1 MPRKKRKEGAEGEGR
16 ASGVKE
22 LIKDKEDVGVRGKGG
37 VKTKKEVDIDAWLDR
52 NVDELVSSLGLDLLG
67 LSREE
72 YIEILKHPV
81 ELLYGSPTS
90 RPDVQT
96 MVKRF
101 RRFEDN
107 VYPFIALALLNIRE
121 ELSPEHVDFVIS
133 NVGRVILSVAPRL
146 YREVVRLGRED
157 TLPLLRRLWRVAWV
171 EQRSKTLPTT
181 CPKCLFNSL
190 VKDMS
195 CLVCG
200 SVISEKSLKEFLGF
214 SDTLKSYVQS
224 LPCSELNQLLR
235 YDYVVVN
242 GNGIKHPKDVR
253 EEGIDI
259 EMFLNESDKTL
270 IKDVYRKL
278 CGEGVSLEN
287 AS

>member
-1 MPRKKRKEGAEGEGR
+1 VPRKKRKEGAEGEGK
-16 ASGVKE
+16 ASSVKE
-22 LIKDKEDVGVRGKGG
+22 LIKEGVGGRGG

-52 NVDELVSSLGLDLLG
+52 NVDELVSSLGLDILG

-72 YIEILKHPV
+72 YLEVLKHPV

-90 RPDVQT
+90 KPDVQT

-101 RRFEDN
+101 RRFADN
-107 VYPFIALALLNIRE
+107 VYPLIALALLNIRE
-121 ELSPEHVDFVIS
+121 ELGPEHVDFVTS
-133 NVGRVILSVAPRL
+133 NVGRAILSVAPRL
-146 YREVVRLGRED
+146 YKEVVRLGRED
-157 TLPLLRRLWRVAWV
+157 TLPLLRRLWRVAWI

-200 SVISEKSLKEFLGF
+200 AVISEKSLKEFLGF
-214 SDTLKSYVQS
+214 SDMLKNYVQS

-235 YDYVVVN
+235 YDYVVIN
-242 GNGIKHPKDVR
+242 GNGIKHPGDVR

-259 EMFLNESDKTL
+259 EVLLDENDKTL
-270 IKDVYRKL
+270 IKDIYRKL
-278 CGEGVSLEN
+278 CEEGVSLEN
-287 AS
+287 TS